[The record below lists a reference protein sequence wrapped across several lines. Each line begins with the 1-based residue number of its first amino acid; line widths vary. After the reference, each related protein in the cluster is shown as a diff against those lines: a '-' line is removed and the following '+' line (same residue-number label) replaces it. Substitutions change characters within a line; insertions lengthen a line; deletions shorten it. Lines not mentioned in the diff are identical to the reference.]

1 VVGCD
6 KPRQDAAR
14 FRPGRAGEVEPGT
27 VLYFGSLVRKKGVLD
42 LGPVFSEVVRRV
54 PEARLRLVGRD
65 APDRQTGSDSTW
77 ELLSRSLSPAA
88 RARTEY
94 VGARPYLEVHEHVRR
109 AAVCVFPSYAEALPL
124 SWLEAMAC
132 GRPVAAY
139 DVGWAPE
146 LVRSGE
152 DGLLVPL
159 GKTRALAEAV
169 AAVLSDPALG
179 RSLGEAARARVEA
192 DFSAESVARR
202 TAEWY
207 ARLVR

>member
-1 VVGCD
+1 M
-6 KPRQDAAR
+6 
-14 FRPGRAGEVEPGT
+14 
-27 VLYFGSLVRKKGVLD
+27 
-42 LGPVFSEVVRRV
+42 
-54 PEARLRLVGRD
+54 
-65 APDRQTGSDSTW
+65 
-77 ELLSRSLSPAA
+77 
-88 RARTEY
+88 
-94 VGARPYLEVHEHVRR
+94 RR

-179 RSLGEAARARVEA
+179 RSLGEAARARVET
-192 DFSAESVARR
+192 DFSADSVARR

-207 ARLVR
+207 ASLKPVR